1 MFKEG
6 TLGMV
11 VDVAIIGGGV
21 HGCSIAYH
29 LAKKGVRCALFERSY
44 LSSGASGRS
53 AAGARHQFG
62 TEVNCRLAIYNLE
75 HLASPKEELDPPFPL
90 EFEQSGYLWIT
101 YSEAQLQQL
110 EKNVSLQNSLGIP
123 SSILS
128 PEEIKEVAPALDV
141 RGMLGASWCT
151 KDGHIN
157 PHTLTFAYAY
167 AAKRLGA
174 EIYAETPVT
183 GLLRWKDRIRG
194 VQTAIGDCHAE
205 AVICAAGPWSAH
217 IVSWAGLDVPIT
229 PERHQLLV
237 TEPVERIRHPF
248 VLCMDDG
255 SYWKQCPNGTFILGW
270 GNPLDIKEIS
280 DESSWEFLHEAT
292 KRVLSKMPSLA
303 GVRVVRQWAGTY
315 DVTPDS
321 QAVVGATP
329 VEDFFLDCGWSGH
342 GLQFA
347 QSIGRIMAEIVCGE
361 EPFIDVSPFRYSRFE
376 EGDLFFE
383 PACI

>member
-1 MFKEG
+1 MI
-6 TLGMV
+6 

-29 LAKKGVRCALFERSY
+29 LAKKGVRCALFERGY

-75 HLASPKEELDPPFPL
+75 HLASLKEELDPPFPL

-101 YSEAQLQQL
+101 YSEAQLRQL

-128 PEEIKEVAPALDV
+128 PEEIKEVAPAIDV
-141 RGMLGASWCT
+141 RSMLGASWCP
-151 KDGHIN
+151 KDGHVN
-157 PHTLTFAYAY
+157 PHTLTFAYAH
-167 AAKRLGA
+167 AAKRLGV
-174 EIYAETPVT
+174 EIHAETPIT
-183 GLLRWKDRIRG
+183 GLRRWKDRVRG
-194 VQTAIGDCHAE
+194 VQTATGDCHAE

-217 IVSWAGLDVPIT
+217 IASWVGLDVPIT

-237 TEPVERIRHPF
+237 TEPMECIRHPF

-280 DESSWEFLHEAT
+280 DESSWEFLHEAS

-303 GVRVVRQWAGTY
+303 GVRAVRQWAGTY

-329 VEDFFLDCGWSGH
+329 VEGFFLDCGWSGH

-347 QSIGRIMAEIVCGE
+347 PSIGRIMAEIVCGE

>member
-1 MFKEG
+1 MLKEG
-6 TLGMV
+6 TLDMV

-29 LAKKGVRCALFERSY
+29 LAKKGVRCALFERGY

-75 HLASPKEELDPPFPL
+75 HLASLKEELDPPFPL

-101 YSEAQLQQL
+101 YSEAQLRQL

-128 PEEIKEVAPALDV
+128 PEEVKEVAPAIDV
-141 RGMLGASWCT
+141 RSMLGASWCP
-151 KDGHIN
+151 KDGHVN
-157 PHTLTFAYAY
+157 PHTLTFAYAH
-167 AAKRLGA
+167 AAKRLGV
-174 EIYAETPVT
+174 EIHAETPIT
-183 GLLRWKDRIRG
+183 GLLHWKDRVSG
-194 VQTAIGDCHAE
+194 VRTAIGDCHAE

-217 IVSWAGLDVPIT
+217 IASWVGLDVPIT

-280 DESSWEFLHEAT
+280 DESSWEFLHEAS

-329 VEDFFLDCGWSGH
+329 VEGFFLDCGWSGH

-347 QSIGRIMAEIVCGE
+347 PSIGRIMAEIVCGE

>member
-1 MFKEG
+1 
-6 TLGMV
+6 V
-11 VDVAIIGGGV
+11 
-21 HGCSIAYH
+21 
-29 LAKKGVRCALFERSY
+29 
-44 LSSGASGRS
+44 
-53 AAGARHQFG
+53 
-62 TEVNCRLAIYNLE
+62 
-75 HLASPKEELDPPFPL
+75 
-90 EFEQSGYLWIT
+90 
-101 YSEAQLQQL
+101 
-110 EKNVSLQNSLGIP
+110 
-123 SSILS
+123 
-128 PEEIKEVAPALDV
+128 
-141 RGMLGASWCT
+141 
-151 KDGHIN
+151 
-157 PHTLTFAYAY
+157 
-167 AAKRLGA
+167 
-174 EIYAETPVT
+174 
-183 GLLRWKDRIRG
+183 
-194 VQTAIGDCHAE
+194 
-205 AVICAAGPWSAH
+205 
-217 IVSWAGLDVPIT
+217 GLDVPIT

-280 DESSWEFLHEAT
+280 DESSWEFLHEAS

-329 VEDFFLDCGWSGH
+329 VEGFFLDCGWSGH

-347 QSIGRIMAEIVCGE
+347 PSIGRIMAEIVCGE

>member
-1 MFKEG
+1 MI
-6 TLGMV
+6 

-29 LAKKGVRCALFERSY
+29 LAKKGVRCALFERGY

-75 HLASPKEELDPPFPL
+75 HLASLKEELDPPFPL

-101 YSEAQLQQL
+101 YSEAQLRQL

-128 PEEIKEVAPALDV
+128 PEEIKEVAPAIDV
-141 RGMLGASWCT
+141 RSMLGASWCP
-151 KDGHIN
+151 KDGHVN
-157 PHTLTFAYAY
+157 PHTLTFAYAH
-167 AAKRLGA
+167 AAKRLGV
-174 EIYAETPVT
+174 EIHAETPIT
-183 GLLRWKDRIRG
+183 GLRRWKDRVRG
-194 VQTAIGDCHAE
+194 VQTATGDCHAE

-217 IVSWAGLDVPIT
+217 IASWVGLDVPIT

-280 DESSWEFLHEAT
+280 DESSWEFLHEAS

-303 GVRVVRQWAGTY
+303 GVRAVRQWAGTY

-329 VEDFFLDCGWSGH
+329 VEGFFLDCGWSGH

-347 QSIGRIMAEIVCGE
+347 PSIGRIMAEIVCGE